1 MKLMKQNLADK
12 FGLWQNHKKLQYMIS
27 VSFTLITVIG
37 MLALGITLYATYTRN
52 AEELVKE
59 DNRKLVAQ
67 VELNLTNYL
76 RNMMRIS
83 DTAYYSVIKNIDFAD
98 AGAEKELTLL
108 YEANRDNLVSIACFT
123 DTGSLVAATPVST
136 LKQLTSA
143 RKPSSISARTAN
155 MLCSQRL
162 T

>member
-1 MKLMKQNLADK
+1 MKLMKQNLTDK

-67 VELNLTNYL
+67 VELNLTNYQ
-76 RNMMRIS
+76 S
-83 DTAYYSVIKNIDFAD
+83 Q
-98 AGAEKELTLL
+98 LL
-108 YEANRDNLVSIACFT
+108 SKGLN
-123 DTGSLVAATPVST
+123 
-136 LKQLTSA
+136 
-143 RKPSSISARTAN
+143 
-155 MLCSQRL
+155 
-162 T
+162 